1 MISPTSPKTSE
12 STDHDPESD
21 FAVLDLWPDEPD
33 LGPGVSVWLG
43 ALVIALT
50 GVAVIVLLSVTLLQ
64 SGYRIARALWIWIG
78 LPLVLAV
85 TAAVRISAGRLRQA
99 PSRHVGADVD
109 ATH

>member
-1 MISPTSPKTSE
+1 MISPTSPKTHE
-12 STDHDPESD
+12 SIDRDPESD
-21 FAVLDLWPDEPD
+21 FAELDLWPNEPD
-33 LGPGVSVWLG
+33 LGPGISVWLG

-50 GVAVIVLLSVTLLQ
+50 PVAVIVLLSVTLLQ
-64 SGYRIARALWIWIG
+64 SGYRIASALWIWIG

-85 TAAVRISAGRLRQA
+85 TAAVRVSAGRLRQA